1 MKNKENIEK
10 KKNLQNKDYTV
21 EICLLIFA
29 VVIVFVFEVF
39 LNNGIVIYFILKF
52 VGYIFLLITLYTIF
66 FKFSLENDY
75 MIGLVMSLLTPYIYQ
90 FIACRNDY
98 NVILNFIYILITIS
112 LLIWAAKKT
121 LKTKSQNVVKASQI
135 ISILLMFVIALFIY
149 LYCNLSDDFQN
160 FFNNRNAKRYFSTFV
175 FLGTL
180 NSVFCGWI
188 QFKLDLYGK
197 EQKTDILDNQSEQK
211 ESFITE
217 HPEQKKVYSKNLSA
231 QVSLKEIR
239 DTFYHLRDFEISNL
253 WQRSLFLSAFLVL
266 LFTIYGNLVSN
277 MFKGD
282 YENRLVLSEICCG
295 LALAGFVFSL
305 IWIMMGKGSKAWYE
319 IYERRICE
327 IEEEDD
333 LGIPEKYRMGAST
346 SPREFD
352 GNIFTN
358 KAGKYSLSKLNIM
371 IGHVLAII
379 WFIILVVHYVC
390 AIINFNDTT
399 IHTVILTLLPVAFL
413 VILVTALYNSWA
425 KSNAIG
431 ES

>member
-1 MKNKENIEK
+1 
-10 KKNLQNKDYTV
+10 
-21 EICLLIFA
+21 
-29 VVIVFVFEVF
+29 
-39 LNNGIVIYFILKF
+39 
-52 VGYIFLLITLYTIF
+52 
-66 FKFSLENDY
+66 
-75 MIGLVMSLLTPYIYQ
+75 
-90 FIACRNDY
+90 
-98 NVILNFIYILITIS
+98 
-112 LLIWAAKKT
+112 
-121 LKTKSQNVVKASQI
+121 
-135 ISILLMFVIALFIY
+135 
-149 LYCNLSDDFQN
+149 
-160 FFNNRNAKRYFSTFV
+160 
-175 FLGTL
+175 
-180 NSVFCGWI
+180 
-188 QFKLDLYGK
+188 
-197 EQKTDILDNQSEQK
+197 
-211 ESFITE
+211 
-217 HPEQKKVYSKNLSA
+217 
-231 QVSLKEIR
+231 
-239 DTFYHLRDFEISNL
+239 
-253 WQRSLFLSAFLVL
+253 
-266 LFTIYGNLVSN
+266 

-358 KAGKYSLSKLNIM
+358 KAGKYSPSKLNIM

>member
-1 MKNKENIEK
+1 MKNK
-10 KKNLQNKDYTV
+10 KNTGQN
-21 EICLLIFA
+21 
-29 VVIVFVFEVF
+29 
-39 LNNGIVIYFILKF
+39 
-52 VGYIFLLITLYTIF
+52 
-66 FKFSLENDY
+66 
-75 MIGLVMSLLTPYIYQ
+75 
-90 FIACRNDY
+90 
-98 NVILNFIYILITIS
+98 
-112 LLIWAAKKT
+112 
-121 LKTKSQNVVKASQI
+121 QN
-135 ISILLMFVIALFIY
+135 
-149 LYCNLSDDFQN
+149 
-160 FFNNRNAKRYFSTFV
+160 
-175 FLGTL
+175 
-180 NSVFCGWI
+180 
-188 QFKLDLYGK
+188 
-197 EQKTDILDNQSEQK
+197 
-211 ESFITE
+211 
-217 HPEQKKVYSKNLSA
+217 SK
-231 QVSLKEIR
+231 VSLKEIR

-327 IEEEDD
+327 IEKEDD

-358 KAGKYSLSKLNIM
+358 KAGKYSPSKLNIM